1 MRARNKEESE
11 KEEEEEEETEGG
23 TTRGRMDKG
32 VRRRKG
38 WRDEGKIENDT
49 GDENGNRFGAERGL
63 ENELHSASLSRYRRF
78 PRRKRSGRAVFSSP
92 WEGEEKLYVLA
103 SAFELTRS

>member
-11 KEEEEEEETEGG
+11 KEEEEETEGG

-38 WRDEGKIENDT
+38 WRDE
-49 GDENGNRFGAERGL
+49 ER
-63 ENELHSASLSRYRRF
+63 
-78 PRRKRSGRAVFSSP
+78 
-92 WEGEEKLYVLA
+92 
-103 SAFELTRS
+103 

>member
-23 TTRGRMDKG
+23 TTRERMDKG

-38 WRDEGKIENDT
+38 WRDE
-49 GDENGNRFGAERGL
+49 ER
-63 ENELHSASLSRYRRF
+63 
-78 PRRKRSGRAVFSSP
+78 
-92 WEGEEKLYVLA
+92 
-103 SAFELTRS
+103 